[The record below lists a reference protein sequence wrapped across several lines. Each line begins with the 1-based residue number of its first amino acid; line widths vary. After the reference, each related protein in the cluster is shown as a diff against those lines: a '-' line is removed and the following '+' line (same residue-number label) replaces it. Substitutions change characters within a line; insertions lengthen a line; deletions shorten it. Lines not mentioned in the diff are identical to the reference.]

1 MSLLIKGGDI
11 VAADRTF
18 KSDILIE
25 GESIKAIG
33 TGLSGTDVID
43 ASGCFVMP
51 GGIDPHTHLEMPFM
65 GTTSADHY
73 ESGTKAALSG
83 GTTMVVDFCI
93 PNERPAAARSLGR
106 LGQEIEDRLHRLR
119 LPHVHHLLVGRRCA
133 RRWRRSSSAASPPSS
148 ISWPTRAP

>member
-11 VAADRTF
+11 VAADRSF

-93 PNERPAAARSLGR
+93 PAN
-106 LGQEIEDRLHRLR
+106 GQ
-119 LPHVHHLLVGRRCA
+119 PLLEAWAEWDKKSKTACTDYA
-133 RRWRRSSSAASPPSS
+133 YHMCITYWTETRWRPSSSAASPPSS
-148 ISWPTRAP
+148 ISWPIRAP

>member
-18 KSDILIE
+18 KSDILVE

-65 GTTSADHY
+65 GTTSTDHY
-73 ESGTKAALSG
+73 
-83 GTTMVVDFCI
+83 
-93 PNERPAAARSLGR
+93 
-106 LGQEIEDRLHRLR
+106 
-119 LPHVHHLLVGRRCA
+119 
-133 RRWRRSSSAASPPSS
+133 
-148 ISWPTRAP
+148 

>member
-1 MSLLIKGGDI
+1 MMSLLIKGGDI
-11 VAADRTF
+11 VAADRTY
-18 KSDILIE
+18 KADILVD
-25 GESIKAIG
+25 GETIKAIG
-33 TGLSGTDVID
+33 SGFSGDDVID

-93 PNERPAAARSLGR
+93 PNRNQPLMEAFADWQKRSK
-106 LGQEIEDRLHRLR
+106 DA
-119 LPHVHHLLVGRRCA
+119 V
-133 RRWRRSSSAASPPSS
+133 SDY
-148 ISWPTRAP
+148 